1 MKNVINTFFLLLALL
16 PAALFAQVKVGDN
29 PAVIDGSAI
38 LEVESTNQGFLPPRM
53 TEAQMNAIV
62 SPAEGLMAYCTDCSP
77 KDVYFFEGTSWV
89 PMSGPSQV
97 LGSTLSLDC
106 AGAVQTG
113 RLMPGEPA
121 SGVSAAVSYTG
132 GNGGVHNGQTVS
144 STGVTGL
151 TASLGSGLFADGSGS
166 LVYTITGTAS
176 GNGLASFALDI
187 GGQSCALVLP
197 VGCGAYVAA
206 GVWKTFLC
214 HNLGAD
220 PSADPFAP
228 SWRLN
233 GDYYQWG
240 RNPACFGI
248 DGTDGANPCSAPV
261 YGAAAPWGNAAVNDN
276 AGAIPGWSTT
286 VVPDGSWQDE
296 VKTANDPCPAGF
308 RVPTKAQW
316 DGVLASNGTLQYLG
330 DWMSSTTNYSSGL
343 QVGHN
348 LFLPSTGSGR
358 DGSNGM
364 LVTRGSRGS
373 YWSSTENTSSFAWPL
388 LFQNGNANT
397 SYPIG
402 YRHEGRSIR
411 CIAE

>member
-1 MKNVINTFFLLLALL
+1 
-16 PAALFAQVKVGDN
+16 
-29 PAVIDGSAI
+29 
-38 LEVESTNQGFLPPRM
+38 
-53 TEAQMNAIV
+53 
-62 SPAEGLMAYCTDCSP
+62 MAYCTDCSP

-121 SGVSAAVSYTG
+121 SGVSAAVPYTG

-286 VVPDGSWQDE
+286 VAPDGSWQDE

-316 DGVLASNGTLQYLG
+316 DAIYANNIVTQLGTQSL
-330 DWMSSTTNYSSGL
+330 SSTNHTFG
-343 QVGHN
+343 QMFGAN
-348 LFLPSTGSGR
+348 LFLPAAGQRSPV
-358 DGSNGM
+358 NGA
-364 LVTRGSRGS
+364 LNLRGAAGQ
-373 YWSSTENTSSFAWPL
+373 YWSSTVGSS
-388 LFQNGNANT
+388 GNAILKNHGGT
-397 SYPIG
+397 NPDDRRYAFP
-402 YRHEGRSIR
+402 IR